1 MLEIL
6 KMDDSH
12 SQTNH
17 HKDQFHPEP
26 HYENDFI
33 FAHNS
38 HKSSS
43 VHDRQLNFSTTA
55 APTISQSDTCD
66 QPAEFLLNSSSLL
79 DINSI
84 YSALAPALGSN
95 EQEYFVLVFDYLSG
109 KLLKCEFDHFMSML
123 LPAGSSKSFLYI

>member
-1 MLEIL
+1 MLEIF

-12 SQTNH
+12 SQANH
-17 HKDQFHPEP
+17 HKDQFHSEP

-43 VHDRQLNFSTTA
+43 ICDRQFNFGAPA
-55 APTISQSDTCD
+55 AATISQSVTCN
-66 QPAEFLLNSSSLL
+66 QPAEFLLNSSSSL

-84 YSALAPALGSN
+84 YSALALALGSN

-109 KLLKCEFDHFMSML
+109 KLLKCEFDHFMSIL
-123 LPAGSSKSFLYI
+123 LPVGSSKSFLYI

>member
-26 HYENDFI
+26 HCENDFI

-38 HKSSS
+38 HKSTS
-43 VHDRQLNFSTTA
+43 VHDRQFNFSTTSVA
-55 APTISQSDTCD
+55 TIPPSVACN
-66 QPAEFLLNSSSLL
+66 QPAEFSLDSSSSL

-123 LPAGSSKSFLYI
+123 LPVGSSKSFLYI